1 MNTDTFMCSSD
12 EKQTRSPLSLY
23 SEYQR
28 MEIEFRAPHIMP
40 TSHWHG
46 QVEVNVPFDGDVEY
60 LINNEK
66 VNINQ
71 GHITLFWACTPHQ
84 LTDTGTC
91 QSMAILNL
99 PMHLFLSWPLDK
111 DLINHVTH
119 GMVIKSLATQ
129 QLSPFEVRRWQQ
141 ELNSPNEQIRQL
153 AIDEIG
159 LMLKRF
165 SLSGWE
171 PILVNKTSRTHKN
184 SVSRHAQFY
193 VSQMLGFIAEN
204 YDQALTIN
212 DVAEHVKLNANY
224 AMGIFQRVMQLTMK
238 QYITAMRINHV
249 RALLSDTDKSILD
262 IALTAGFRSSSR
274 FYSTF
279 GKYVGMSPQHIIKD
293 YLRFLNKDLSQ
304 IPVWQRSATPILT
317 LPCLTPDVFRV
328 AAQHSMMP
336 AETESEKERTRAL
349 LFTVLSRFLDSKKF
363 LSLMMYMLRN
373 CVSDSVYQIIE
384 SDIHKDWNLSMVAS
398 CLCLSPSLLK
408 KKLKSEN
415 TSYSQII
422 TTCRMR
428 YAVNELMMDGKNISQ
443 VSQSCGYNSTS
454 YFISVF
460 KDFYGMTPLHY
471 VSQHRERTVA

>member
-71 GHITLFWACTPHQ
+71 GHI
-84 LTDTGTC
+84 
-91 QSMAILNL
+91 
-99 PMHLFLSWPLDK
+99 
-111 DLINHVTH
+111 H

-279 GKYVGMSPQHIIKD
+279 GKYVGMSPQQYRK
-293 YLRFLNKDLSQ
+293 LSQ
-304 IPVWQRSATPILT
+304 QRRQTFP
-317 LPCLTPDVFRV
+317 
-328 AAQHSMMP
+328 
-336 AETESEKERTRAL
+336 
-349 LFTVLSRFLDSKKF
+349 
-363 LSLMMYMLRN
+363 
-373 CVSDSVYQIIE
+373 
-384 SDIHKDWNLSMVAS
+384 
-398 CLCLSPSLLK
+398 
-408 KKLKSEN
+408 
-415 TSYSQII
+415 
-422 TTCRMR
+422 
-428 YAVNELMMDGKNISQ
+428 G
-443 VSQSCGYNSTS
+443 
-454 YFISVF
+454 
-460 KDFYGMTPLHY
+460 
-471 VSQHRERTVA
+471 

>member
-71 GHITLFWACTPHQ
+71 
-84 LTDTGTC
+84 
-91 QSMAILNL
+91 
-99 PMHLFLSWPLDK
+99 

-279 GKYVGMSPQHIIKD
+279 GKYVGMSPQQYRK
-293 YLRFLNKDLSQ
+293 LSQ
-304 IPVWQRSATPILT
+304 QRRQTFP
-317 LPCLTPDVFRV
+317 
-328 AAQHSMMP
+328 
-336 AETESEKERTRAL
+336 
-349 LFTVLSRFLDSKKF
+349 
-363 LSLMMYMLRN
+363 
-373 CVSDSVYQIIE
+373 
-384 SDIHKDWNLSMVAS
+384 
-398 CLCLSPSLLK
+398 
-408 KKLKSEN
+408 
-415 TSYSQII
+415 
-422 TTCRMR
+422 
-428 YAVNELMMDGKNISQ
+428 G
-443 VSQSCGYNSTS
+443 
-454 YFISVF
+454 
-460 KDFYGMTPLHY
+460 
-471 VSQHRERTVA
+471 